1 MKNQIIHVIEIFDED
16 DIKGYFKIDENL
28 LEYSI
33 EAYNSKEI
41 FMLQCPK
48 GNGILFSSGTIIEYK
63 NNNIF
68 HNSST
73 NKGSS
78 GSPIILR
85 YSDNSIIRLH
95 SGASKSNIFNRGINI
110 IAIINNIKNCIIAE
124 IEIKEKDVKK
134 NSNY

>member
-1 MKNQIIHVIEIFDED
+1 MV
-16 DIKGYFKIDENL
+16 
-28 LEYSI
+28 
-33 EAYNSKEI
+33 
-41 FMLQCPK
+41 LQYPK
-48 GNGILFSSGTIIEYK
+48 GNEISFSSGKILEIED
-63 NNNIF
+63 NNIF